1 MIGAAVR
8 RSGGVEVAT
17 LAELDRA
24 LGRLAA

>member
-8 RSGGVEVAT
+8 HSGGVEVMT

-24 LGRLAA
+24 LARLAA